1 MVQLARR
8 VEHLGPTAAFEVLA
22 RANELARQG
31 KSIVHFEIGEPD
43 FDTPVNITDSAVKAL
58 RGGNTKYV
66 DGQGLLEL
74 RKVVAEHVARKRG
87 IEVSPTEVVI
97 GPGASPV
104 IFFVILALIESGDEV
119 IYPNPGFFTYEPV
132 TILAGG
138 TPVPIHLWEEKEFSI
153 DVDEIKSKISP
164 RTKLLILNSPNNP
177 TGGMISANGL
187 KELADLLS
195 DRDIRVLSD
204 EVYSEMVYDGE
215 FHSISSFPGVKDRT
229 IIVDGFSK
237 TYAMTGWRLGYGVM
251 DIELSYKVAALMIQ
265 CNSCVPPFVQMA
277 GIEALKGPQGGVKE
291 RLEIFRRRRDLI
303 VEGLNQIPGLNCL
316 LPKGAFYVFPSHKG
330 IKMPS
335 KELALKLLNEAG
347 VACLPGTAFGEFGE
361 GYLRFTYSNSEDN
374 IREAL
379 KRIGKFFCSKKA

>member
-74 RKVVAEHVARKRG
+74 RKVVAEHVARTRG

-177 TGGMISANGL
+177 TGGMISADGL

-195 DRDIRVLSD
+195 DRDIWLLSD
-204 EVYSEMVYDGE
+204 EVYSEMVYDGD
-215 FHSISSFPGVKDRT
+215 FYSISSFPGVKDRT

-277 GIEALKGPQGGVKE
+277 GIEALKSPQDKVKE
-291 RLEIFRRRRDLI
+291 RLEIFRSRRDLI

-379 KRIGKFFCSKKA
+379 KRIEEFFCSKKV

>member
-1 MVQLARR
+1 MVHLARR
-8 VEHLGPTAAFEVLA
+8 VEHLGPTAAFQVLA

-43 FDTPVNITDSAVKAL
+43 FDTPVNITDSAVEAL

-74 RKVVAEHVARKRG
+74 RKVAAEHVARTRG

-177 TGGMISANGL
+177 TGGVISADVL

-195 DRDIRVLSD
+195 DRDIWVLSD
-204 EVYSEMVYDGE
+204 EVYSEMVYDGD
-215 FHSISSFPGVKDRT
+215 FYSISSFSGATDRT

-251 DIELSYKVAALMIQ
+251 DVELSYKVAALMIQ

-277 GIEALKGPQGGVKE
+277 GIEALKGPQDKVKE
-291 RLEIFRRRRDLI
+291 RLEIFRSRRDLI

-379 KRIGKFFCSKKA
+379 KRIEEFFCSKKA